1 MANHLSFEIKKDV
14 DLIDLKNLNTV
25 FAAQIVGNKE
35 VLYCKDEVFMG
46 NYDIKI
52 LKEYAKLNEERKVV
66 LDAIEREGKI
76 YG

>member
-35 VLYCKDEVFMG
+35 VLYCEDEVFMG

-66 LDAIEREGKI
+66 LDAIEREGKV